1 MLYPQTFGN
10 NPLFP
15 QACDFAVV
23 PKDNNSG
30 FGVITYRSFK
40 AGELLAQVSGEIV
53 TDIRQHTLQVSEGK
67 HMYDPYFT
75 GYLLHSCEPNV
86 SLDMKKKTLTAL
98 TDIPTGS
105 YLFMDYA
112 ETEDTLFKQFSCCCG
127 SESCRGWIT
136 GRKEVGYHLVLE
148 QLMDNILEQQDSNR
162 LQLAEHE
169 SE

>member
-1 MLYPQTFGN
+1 MLYPQTFGD

-30 FGVITYRSFK
+30 FGVITHRHFK
-40 AGELLAQVSGEIV
+40 AGDLLAVVSGEIV
-53 TDIRQHTLQVSEGK
+53 PDIRQHTLQVSSNE

-98 TDIPTGS
+98 TDIPAGT

-112 ETEDTLFKQFSCCCG
+112 ETEDTLFKQFGCCCG
-127 SESCRGWIT
+127 SVSCRGWIT
-136 GRKEVGYHLVLE
+136 GRKESSPHVVME
-148 QLMDNILEQQDSNR
+148 QNDVAR
-162 LQLAEHE
+162 TH
-169 SE
+169 

>member
-53 TDIRQHTLQVSEGK
+53 PDIRQHTLQVSEGR

-86 SLDMKKKTLTAL
+86 SLDMQRKTLTAL
-98 TDIPTGS
+98 TDIPIGS

-148 QLMDNILEQQDSNR
+148 QFMDNILENQDKKR